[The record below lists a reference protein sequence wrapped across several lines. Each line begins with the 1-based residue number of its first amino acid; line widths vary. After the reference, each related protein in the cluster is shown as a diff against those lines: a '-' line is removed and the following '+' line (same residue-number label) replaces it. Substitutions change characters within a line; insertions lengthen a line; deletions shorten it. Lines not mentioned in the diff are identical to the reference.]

1 MSRTRLRQV
10 ARLERCALPYIER
23 KRRYDGETAASLR
36 ESAFRRAASVALLIL
51 HGDPRLGEPLRDAW
65 VRCLQSPAWKA
76 CRAKHPDYI
85 GRYDE
90 EAPFNMLGARGL
102 AQYFRSYFL
111 PELPGADETEKL
123 NAVFAKAPIWL
134 LWFTHADVI
143 GVVLGLKVPDLSTKA
158 RFGRPGITLVLPDG
172 TFEWRRLPDGAED
185 KWNAMARQHRRER
198 LALPDNLTTRER
210 RRVLR
215 LTMPRW
221 ERLCTRS
228 QVRS

>member
-1 MSRTRLRQV
+1 M
-10 ARLERCALPYIER
+10 
-23 KRRYDGETAASLR
+23 
-36 ESAFRRAASVALLIL
+36 
-51 HGDPRLGEPLRDAW
+51 
-65 VRCLQSPAWKA
+65 
-76 CRAKHPDYI
+76 
-85 GRYDE
+85 
-90 EAPFNMLGARGL
+90 
-102 AQYFRSYFL
+102 RSS
-111 PELPGADETEKL
+111 
-123 NAVFAKAPIWL
+123 PIWL

-215 LTMPRW
+215 LTESAEVGEALHAVASPKLKR
-221 ERLCTRS
+221 T
-228 QVRS
+228 